1 MYEFWL
7 LIIVILTIIEI
18 LTVNLTTIWF
28 IGSALL
34 TLFLSLFIDNFTIQL
49 SIFVLLGIVF
59 LITTRPILIKYIYKN
74 REKTNIDRIIGM
86 SGVVIDDISN
96 KEYGSVKVDGKIWT
110 AYSKDKLQEGTYI
123 KVLKINGNK
132 LEVEEE

>member
-34 TLFLSLFIDNFTIQL
+34 TLFLSFFIDNFTIQL